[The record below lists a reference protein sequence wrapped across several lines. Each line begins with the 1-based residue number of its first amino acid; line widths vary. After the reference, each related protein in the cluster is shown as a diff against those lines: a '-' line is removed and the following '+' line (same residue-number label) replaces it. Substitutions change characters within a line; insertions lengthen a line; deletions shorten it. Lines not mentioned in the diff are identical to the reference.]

1 LTPKETARF
10 IVMLAKPRMKSSG
23 VRALNGR
30 YAFVTVR
37 IQMFTIPTFG
47 EGQLG
52 KAD

>member
-37 IQMFTIPTFG
+37 IQMEKGVTG
-47 EGQLG
+47 LLQ
-52 KAD
+52 KA